1 MTSEQTKEGGLRPVE
16 DIQPQEWARLERARR
31 TQDPRKLQ
39 ALLPAWLKRHI
50 AAGVMPARTIH
61 STRVVL
67 PSCETPRTDPRIGY
81 YFPGGQQAQ
90 KRDQQGPRGT
100 LSVKRNPSALMHA
113 TDSVAQYVAAFCKL
127 NHLSGEAS

>member
-1 MTSEQTKEGGLRPVE
+1 MDKPKEGGLRPVE

-31 TQDPRKLQ
+31 TDDPRKLQ

-90 KRDQQGPRGT
+90 TRNKQGPEGV
-100 LSVKRNPSALMHA
+100 LVKQRNTSALMYA
-113 TDSVAQYVAAFCKL
+113 TSSVAQYVAAFCKL
-127 NHLSGEAS
+127 NNLTGAAS

>member
-1 MTSEQTKEGGLRPVE
+1 MDKPKEGGLRPVE
-16 DIQPQEWARLERARR
+16 DIQPEEWARLQRARR

-39 ALLPAWLKRHI
+39 SLLPAWLKRHI
-50 AAGVMPARTIH
+50 AAGAMPARVIH

-90 KRDQQGPRGT
+90 KRDKQGPEGT
-100 LSVKRNPSALMHA
+100 LTYRRVPSALMFA
-113 TDSVAQYVAAFCKL
+113 TDNVQTYVASLLKL
-127 NHLSGEAS
+127 NNLTVEVES